1 MATLLPPPGT
11 PLAEIDTPALI
22 LDLDVLERNI
32 ATVHDFFRNRPA
44 KVRSVTKGHKSPEI
58 ARLQM
63 ASDGAVPGGLCC
75 TKVSEAEIMVEAGAT
90 SIRMIEQVVGAVKLA
105 RLAQLAR
112 RAEIIALVDDIRHVD
127 DLAQAAETQGV
138 TLGVM
143 VEIDIGL
150 RRCGVQ
156 PGAAAIALAQ
166 YVMRHQ
172 RLRFMGISGHE
183 TSTGIAD
190 PAARLARQR
199 AHFQRLVDTRA
210 NLERAGIAVAI
221 CASGAS
227 GAWKIAGT
235 TEGITEI
242 EPGAYALMDYGL
254 QQSSPEIGLDI
265 ALTVLASVISR
276 PVPERA
282 VLDCGHKMIGLN
294 TSGGLPGVR
303 GLPGAAVNRLN
314 SEHGILD
321 LADDAQALR
330 IGDKVELL
338 PWYYGSAVNA
348 NDHYIGVRAGVV
360 ECVWRIAARGA
371 HT

>member
-1 MATLLPPPGT
+1 
-11 PLAEIDTPALI
+11 
-22 LDLDVLERNI
+22 
-32 ATVHDFFRNRPA
+32 
-44 KVRSVTKGHKSPEI
+44 VRSVTKGHKSPEI

-63 ASDGAVPGGLCC
+63 ASVGAVPGGLCC

-90 SIRMIEQVVGAVKLA
+90 SIRMIEQVVGAAKIA
-105 RLAQLAR
+105 RLMQLAQ
-112 RAEIIALVDDIRHVD
+112 RAEIIALVDDTRHVD
-127 DLAQAAETQGV
+127 DLAHAARAHGV
-138 TLGVM
+138 TLGVV

-156 PGAAAIALAQ
+156 PGTAAIALAQ
-166 YVMRHQ
+166 YVVRQ
-172 RLRFMGISGHE
+172 ERLRFMGISGHE

-190 PAARLARQR
+190 AAGRLARQR
-199 AHFQRLVDTRA
+199 KHFQRLVDTRA
-210 NLERAGIAVAI
+210 DLERAGITVAI
-221 CASGAS
+221 CAGGAS
-227 GAWKIAGT
+227 GAWNVAGT

-254 QQSSPEIGLDI
+254 QQSAPEIGLDI
-265 ALTVLASVISR
+265 ALTVLATVISR

-294 TSGGLPGVR
+294 TSGGLPGLR
-303 GLPGAAVNRLN
+303 GLSGATVNRLN

-321 LADDAQALR
+321 LADEAQGLR
-330 IGDKVELL
+330 IGDQVELL

-348 NDHYIGVRAGVV
+348 NDHYVGVRGGVV